1 MLENIVLALFALAIL
16 LCIASGQSVVVA
28 LAFGLALFLWHGHH
42 KGFRANELAGMCLAG
57 LGKTRII
64 LFTYILIGLLTATWR
79 ASGTIPEIVALAS
92 GLVSTQGFLLTAFLL
107 NCALSFLTG
116 TSFGTAATMGV
127 ITMSAGLALGQDPA
141 WLGGAILSGAYFGD
155 RCSPVSTSA
164 LLVATLTRTDIYRN
178 VRLMMWSGAPAFLL
192 ACAIFFAMSFTA
204 SSAAGSAAGAEAIF
218 SRILRLHWVDAMPA
232 AAVLV
237 LALARVPVAWTLGAG
252 IALASGIALFFQG
265 MTIPDFLSACLYGFH
280 TSDPEAG
287 ALLNG
292 GGIRSMAG
300 VACIILISSCYAG
313 IFQKTGLL
321 SGLQAAVAAAAQRI
335 GRFPAICLG
344 ATAASALACSQT
356 LGIILAH
363 QLFEKAVPEKEELMI
378 GLENSASVIPAL
390 LPWCVAGAVP
400 VAAIGAPDAAFAA
413 AAYLWL
419 VPLCGVAESLWSRW
433 AGAALAARRG
443 SSPRR

>member
-1 MLENIVLALFALAIL
+1 MLENIVLALFAIAIL
-16 LCIASGQSVVVA
+16 LCVASGQSVVIA
-28 LAFGLALFLWHGHH
+28 LAFGLALFLWHGHRL
-42 KGFRANELAGMCLAG
+42 GFGAGELARMCLAG
-57 LGKTRII
+57 LGKTRVI

-92 GLVSTQGFLLTAFLL
+92 GLVSAQGFLLTAFLL

-127 ITMSAGLALGQDPA
+127 ITMSTGLALGQDPA

-178 VRLMMWSGAPAFLL
+178 VRLMIWSGTPAFLL

-204 SSAAGSAAGAEAIF
+204 SPTSGGAAEAGAIF
-218 SRILRLHWVDAMPA
+218 SRILKLHWVDAMPA
-232 AAVLV
+232 VAVLA
-237 LALARVPVAWTLGAG
+237 LALARVPVTWTLGAG
-252 IALASGIALFFQG
+252 IALASGIALLFQG
-265 MTIPDFLSACLYGFH
+265 MPVSDFLAACFYGFH
-280 TSDPEAG
+280 TTDPKAA

-292 GGIRSMAG
+292 GGIRSMEG
-300 VACIILISSCYAG
+300 VACIIVISSCYAG
-313 IFQKTGLL
+313 IFQRTGLL
-321 SGLQAAVAAAAQRI
+321 SGLQTAASAIARRI
-335 GRFPAICLG
+335 GGFPAICLG
-344 ATAASALACSQT
+344 ATATSALACSQT
-356 LGIILAH
+356 LGIILTH
-363 QLFEKAVPEKEELMI
+363 QLFEKEVPEKEELMI

-400 VAAIGAPDAAFAA
+400 VAAIGAPAAAFAA

-419 VPLCGVAESLWSRW
+419 VPLCAVAESLWR
-433 AGAALAARRG
+433 RRG
-443 SSPRR
+443 TRRRG